1 MKRLLIAILMLLGMA
16 MSADAATEVTLEAKI
31 TGLYVAYFNR
41 AADEGG
47 LTYWRQRGEE
57 AKQKG
62 EEVSSVLKQLS
73 AGFALHP
80 SFARAY
86 GDMDNKTFV
95 EAVYRNT
102 LGREGDAEGVA
113 YWTALLKNGLSRSD
127 FVSIFV
133 EAALTF
139 DRNDPKYNS
148 LSQEELDAAQLR
160 QDLITNKVE
169 VALAFTHQ
177 LGTLSNVTNNNNPE
191 SDPAYL
197 ASIKIISSVN
207 ENHATVEEQLQF
219 LESIVGSENPV
230 ADIVGENTGQ
240 KDMTAPSI
248 TLEGSNPMTLY
259 VGETFSDPGASAN
272 DDVDGVVAVS
282 VTGQV
287 NVDAVGSYTIVYSA
301 SDSSGNIARKE
312 RIVNVIAH
320 SEWDSGKW
328 DELIWQ

>member
-1 MKRLLIAILMLLGMA
+1 MKKLLILITLLFSILVTFA
-16 MSADAATEVTLEAKI
+16 NASVEVTIEERI

-41 AADEGG
+41 AADERG
-47 LTYWRQRGEE
+47 LTYWRQKGEE
-57 AKQKG
+57 AEQNG
-62 EEVSSVLKQLS
+62 ENVSSVLKQLS

-86 GDMDNKTFV
+86 GDMNNKTFV

-102 LGREGDAEGVA
+102 LGREGDAQGVA

-197 ASIKIISSVN
+197 ASIKIISEVT
-207 ENHATVEEQLQF
+207 EYPATVENALAFLHGLQ
-219 LESIVGSENPV
+219 GDENII
-230 ADIVGENTGQ
+230 DRLNE
-240 KDMTAPSI
+240 
-248 TLEGSNPMTLY
+248 
-259 VGETFSDPGASAN
+259 ETIP
-272 DDVDGVVAVS
+272 DV
-282 VTGQV
+282 
-287 NVDAVGSYTIVYSA
+287 YTIMP
-301 SDSSGNIARKE
+301 
-312 RIVNVIAH
+312 
-320 SEWDSGKW
+320 
-328 DELIWQ
+328 